1 MMSAL
6 SVIFTIIVLDIYF
19 NSDDDEEIP
28 DWLQRFTRK
37 VLVPVTCLN
46 VTCFKR
52 KQVSPMNDSTDIL
65 TEESLKLEK
74 DKNGFAESINGS
86 NNLGSN
92 KKEISDTK
100 YGPKGSENNT
110 AEKLYKW
117 KEMALLMDRCFL
129 IVFILL
135 VLIASVVCLALLVSA
150 PA

>member
-28 DWLQRFTRK
+28 DWLQKFTRK

-46 VTCFKR
+46 VTCCTR
-52 KQVSPMNDSTDIL
+52 KQVSPMDGSTDIL
-65 TEESLKLEK
+65 TKESLKPEK
-74 DKNGFAESINGS
+74 DINGFVDGISGG

-92 KKEISDTK
+92 KNEISDTK
-100 YGPKGSENNT
+100 YGPKGSDNNT
-110 AEKLYKW
+110 AEKVYKW
-117 KEMALLMDRCFL
+117 KEIALLMDRCFL